1 MMLLTKWE
9 PFKDLTS
16 LQGRINRL
24 FDDSLIRSRFFDDDM
39 LSGIWAPAVDL
50 YETDN
55 DIVIKAEL
63 PGVDKKDIKIKIEV
77 KDNMLHLSGERK
89 IEKDIKEENYHR
101 KERYYGTFR
110 RSFSLPAHVE
120 HEKVKAKFKDGILEI
135 TLPKVEKAKPK
146 KIEIGID

>member
-39 LSGIWAPAVDL
+39 LSGIWTPAVDL

-63 PGVDKKDIKIKIEV
+63 PGVDKKDIKVEV

-89 IEKDIKEENYHR
+89 TEKDIKEENYHR
-101 KERYYGTFR
+101 IERYYGTFR
-110 RSFSLPAHVE
+110 RSFGLPAHVE
-120 HEKVKAKFKDGILEI
+120 HDKVKARFKDGILEI